1 MVFLFEGLVPIPD
14 DFMQPKK
21 DLIAHIFEADFFL
34 IFEDHLCFLLDELRI
49 ISQTGFNQSVSVLGI
64 EISEFFL
71 FFESLLELFI
81 VGLHIE
87 GGVLLA
93 EVFNFEH
100 SLISF
105 SFCLCEESDGL
116 MQSSQSIFDFIDT
129 DDCFLE
135 FFVGF
140 NLLPPDLVLKE
151 IFDFFQSF
159 LPVFLL
165 FELFFAVLLF
175 VLFILF
181 LNDLFLF
188 D

>member
-1 MVFLFEGLVPIPD
+1 LFEGLVPIPD

-21 DLIAHIFEADFFL
+21 NFIAHIFEADFFL

-49 ISQTGFNQSVSVLGI
+49 ISQTGFDQSVSVLGI

-71 FFESLLELFI
+71 FFESLLKLFI

-105 SFCLCEESDGL
+105 SFCLCEESDWL
-116 MQSSQSIFDFIDT
+116 MQSSQSTFDFIDT
-129 DDCFLE
+129 DDCFLK
-135 FFVGF
+135 FFIGF

-151 IFDFFQSF
+151 IFDLFQSF

-165 FELFFAVLLF
+165 FELFFPLLLF